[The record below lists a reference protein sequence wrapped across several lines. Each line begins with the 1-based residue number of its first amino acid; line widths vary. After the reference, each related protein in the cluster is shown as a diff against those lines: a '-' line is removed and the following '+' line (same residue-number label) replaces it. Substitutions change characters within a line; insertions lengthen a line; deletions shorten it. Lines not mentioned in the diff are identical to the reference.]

1 MTAASVFVSAVA
13 FMLAV
18 YCVLYGVK
26 AIKRAIRLM
35 REKEE

>member
-13 FMLAV
+13 LMLAA

-35 REKEE
+35 RERD